1 MVLEG
6 DVAELAEGTPL
17 LRAQINNYWSRGFES
32 LRLRQELSWQKPT
45 KHKDRQRSFFVFCAR
60 RIALPA
66 RLQLQAF
73 SFQIPPQVALH
84 GTCRTKQPVPKRNN
98 FAENLSQP
106 DPQTA

>member
-45 KHKDRQRSFFVFCAR
+45 KHKDRQRSFFVFRAR
-60 RIALPA
+60 RVAVATSSFLNPA
-66 RLQLQAF
+66 SSRAARYLL
-73 SFQIPPQVALH
+73 
-84 GTCRTKQPVPKRNN
+84 N
-98 FAENLSQP
+98 
-106 DPQTA
+106 QTICSEMERVRRRPISILRRIEPEG